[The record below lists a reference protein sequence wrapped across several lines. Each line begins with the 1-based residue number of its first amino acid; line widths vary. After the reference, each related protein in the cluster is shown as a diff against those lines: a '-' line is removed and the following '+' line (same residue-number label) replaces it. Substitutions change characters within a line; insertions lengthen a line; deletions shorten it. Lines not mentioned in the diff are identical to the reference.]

1 MRLAATLFAVAL
13 LGACAPAEE
22 APPAMEEAPET
33 PALTLADFA
42 GTWQNMATLEGVADP
57 IPSTLHGSA
66 DASGWSMDLEGR
78 DGIPMTVSIMGD
90 SLVAETVEYESI
102 LRAGVMVSVRTASV
116 LQDGVLV
123 GSLVATYQ
131 TPDGVETVAGT
142 MRATRN

>member
-1 MRLAATLFAVAL
+1 MRLAASLFAIAL
-13 LGACAPAEE
+13 LGACSDARE
-22 APPAMEEAPET
+22 APPAMEEAPAAA
-33 PALTLADFA
+33 ALTLADFA
-42 GTWQNMATLEGVADP
+42 GTWDNVAMLEGVADP
-57 IPSTLHGSA
+57 IPSTLHGST

-90 SLVAETVEYESI
+90 SLIAETVEYESI

-116 LQDGVLV
+116 LQDGVLT
-123 GSLVATYQ
+123 GNLVATYQ